1 MERDT
6 KESKD
11 QDKEEGQSMNNQ
23 DEILNANSVK
33 NAIWAILLCILT
45 WSKSIT
51 MRRISQILLMYKIEG
66 EEDQRS
72 LVWEVEGLQDL
83 QLILSK
89 RVISKFLKQLEDLQ
103 ILHLGLMM
111 LGKNWEMQWISSLL
125 KIHLRDVSKN
135 ILSLKLLAD
144 HLKSQ

>member
-1 MERDT
+1 
-6 KESKD
+6 
-11 QDKEEGQSMNNQ
+11 MNNQ
-23 DEILNANSVK
+23 DEIWNANSGE